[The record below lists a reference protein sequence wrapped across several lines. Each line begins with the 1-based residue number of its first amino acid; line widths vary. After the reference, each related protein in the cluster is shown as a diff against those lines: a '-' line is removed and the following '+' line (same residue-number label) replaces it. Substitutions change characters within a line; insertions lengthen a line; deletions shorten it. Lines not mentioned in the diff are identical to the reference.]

1 MYHRKLFFILV
12 IAIFMLVAC
21 DNEKTNKEDE
31 EIREEVEE
39 NVTTEEIVEVEDVE
53 EVDAAEEESEQDE
66 DEETDLAEPTA
77 EPEEDKRVDFTGY
90 WLGGNIACHITE
102 SYITCAAPYSDF
114 ITHDEFVEYQY
125 LSDTEVKVF
134 FSDGTEM
141 VLKFS
146 EDGSSFYAYDET
158 YRRVTK
164 EDANA
169 IFDGYY
175 KLP

>member
-21 DNEKTNKEDE
+21 TKESSNKDE

-39 NVTTEEIVEVEDVE
+39 DVTAEEIVEVEE
-53 EVDAAEEESEQDE
+53 EVDAAKEESERDE
-66 DEETDLAEPTA
+66 HEEADLSEPTA

-102 SYITCAAPYSDF
+102 SYIACAAPYSDF

-125 LSDTEVKVF
+125 LIDIEVKVF
-134 FSDGTEM
+134 FSDGKDT